1 MAFERSRYSVALGQS
16 YGQIGYRTGGAW
28 GPFMNAIARVL
39 ASNPTEVQGRIS
51 GSPVISGSQVFSSI
65 TAAWGGSAVL
75 KKNAG
80 VSTNY
85 WLEDNA
91 TTAGPRMTEAQGIIA
106 ALTVPFGACL
116 YSQGEQDAGFTTA
129 AALADEVVTGMRR
142 IRELS
147 RLAIRPASPATV
159 PFFVDVLGPRY
170 ASQEM
175 GEYLLR
181 DSMLANFIGQANTF
195 RGAEKYALSLD
206 STLHPTTDND
216 GYGRMGAW
224 VGRKVASWL
233 ATGQELRGPS
243 VATTSRD
250 GNTVSVAITV
260 PSGEALVKPATPDFF
275 GLWDAAGTRLPVTAY
290 EWSGNTLK
298 LTTQTPAA
306 TLRYPA
312 RSEKPHDINNIVRL
326 SDPVAPLFAGE
337 SGLPLESIRTTSVA

>member
-1 MAFERSRYSVALGQS
+1 MTFERSRYSVVLGQS
-16 YGQIGYRTGGAW
+16 YGQAGYSYGGAW
-28 GPFMNAIARVL
+28 GPFMNAISRVL
-39 ASNPTEVQGRIS
+39 QSNPGDVQGRIA
-51 GSPVISGSQVFSSI
+51 GTPLIDGSQVFLDAI
-65 TAAWGGSAVL
+65 AAWGGSAVL
-75 KKNAG
+75 KKHTG
-80 VSTNY
+80 VADNY

-91 TTAGPRMTEAQGIIA
+91 TTAGPRMTEAQGVIA

-116 YSQGEQDAGFTTA
+116 YSHGEQDAGFTTT

-181 DSMLANFIGQANTF
+181 DSMIANLIGQANTF
-195 RGAEKYALSLD
+195 RGVEKYALSLD
-206 STLHPTTDND
+206 STLHPTGDND

-224 VGRKVASWL
+224 AGRKVANWL

-243 VATTSRD
+243 VATTSRA
-250 GNTVSVAITV
+250 GNIVSVAITV
-260 PSGEALVKPATPDFF
+260 PAGETLVKPATPDFF
-275 GLWDAAGTRLPVTAY
+275 GLWGASGTRLPITAY

-312 RSEKPHDINNIVRL
+312 RSEKPHDIKNIVRL
-326 SDPVAPLFAGE
+326 SNPAAPLFAGE